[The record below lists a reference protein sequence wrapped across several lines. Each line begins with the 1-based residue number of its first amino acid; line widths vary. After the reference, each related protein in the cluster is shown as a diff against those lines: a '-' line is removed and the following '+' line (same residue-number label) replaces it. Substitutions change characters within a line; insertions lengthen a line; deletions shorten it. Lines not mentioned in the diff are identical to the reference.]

1 MLGLFFSFKKVKKFW
16 VGWGFFQKSINDFSW
31 VGSFLES
38 IRTFGWNLTA
48 IKVFKK
54 LFGLKI

>member
-1 MLGLFFSFKKVKKFW
+1 MLGLFFSFKKVKKSW

-31 VGSFLES
+31 VGFFPES
-38 IRTFGWNLTA
+38 IRTFGWKLTA
-48 IKVFKK
+48 KKVFKN